1 MSTAGLSR
9 AYAVLR
15 QLDVL
20 RAESIT
26 NPLPMSGDRRSR
38 ARRKE
43 RGGSDVGRSLF
54 PSREELAVRGVRLQ
68 GYRTPPPSDRRGWCA
83 GHGGV
88 IWEDSIDVGATQ
100 GPPSRLAGAT
110 DHRGY
115 SSKHPHAYTPARSH
129 LIPAS
134 PTHDGPQVES
144 SRPAAAERDCHA
156 AAATTSADV
165 QSRRS
170 PLSSEYALGDR
181 YDHHAPP
188 PPPPSCGSG
197 ASPLLLSSSNSPVSH
212 HRYNTQIAREQP
224 LRRSPSARVAVP
236 SPVVLPS
243 SFTSEAAHVAAAQT
257 SSLLEVYFDKD
268 DMHAVLDSVAAA
280 TAAAATSPAQPVTVA
295 AGAADTAC
303 CTHTRT
309 ARGTHRGYGAAA
321 DFMHSLGAS
330 VDASATTEAAATPSS
345 LSNSSLTAMAGGD
358 AQSASGTSLVTA
370 ADDGRHPLW
379 QLSMSRHDVGD
390 KQHGCRSA
398 AAASAASLPTR
409 VKDVSITPSVERLL
423 GARHQRSRSVG
434 QQHQQLQREAA
445 APATAASLRPLFSP
459 PPSGDLSS
467 FYTAAGRSVRAEG
480 GGNAYAAEAPQH
492 QQEEACISLS
502 RHSRLPLHGIP
513 SPRGAVD
520 AEPSSPRVL
529 ADGRSEGVGD
539 DGSGGA
545 DESEGS
551 SPLGLHG
558 LSAGR
563 ADEGSI
569 DQDAYRREGE
579 SLRRRALLGA
589 AEEKSVQ
596 RAAVDDD
603 HQRRDTHRPSQNDSR
618 GQGVACGERRR
629 VMPLFPAAYTK
640 AVPFL
645 DYLARVNA
653 AGSHQL
659 LKELAAMGD
668 AWATT
673 TPAEDAAG
681 GGGEHPEL
689 TEQVVVDC
697 LAMDLLLNKSDALGC
712 IVVPWLRARLESM
725 MATHSADRM
734 NSSARKHRD
743 RGKAVAANTLRRT
756 GESEAEGLGEGDA
769 AANNSVLCAII
780 GLGPV
785 AFTLLPT
792 LLQLLIGLPPPSPTS
807 MCDVRLVGL
816 AIRTAGG
823 ADGLEAVIR
832 IVQQQAEGPHVLA
845 AAAYALGTYSF
856 ELVGHTSVLCVPA
869 GAMRRPD
876 AKGGADLLFQLV
888 PDDLSATTADLLSA
902 SPMMEELRP
911 LFGRDSLL
919 FSPTATTA
927 APTGRHLLYLQSP
940 PPYQPTHV
948 LVDAE
953 LARCELLA
961 YLRSD
966 QFRVTDAHPYVM
978 ALLNDAL
985 SARLLSAVVTPAA
998 QSLYSATMSRLRRD
1012 LHRVLAEGVGSTAPH
1027 QRDNDDGSDVDE
1039 TGAAAHAL
1047 LRLPLLPYSLDRF
1060 FAEEKDLLFALESAL
1075 VHALLARFATPL
1087 VQEQALMSLSTLPPV
1102 ARVHVV
1108 QPVVDFFMRSA
1119 RTLQLRQATTMRR
1132 SVAQAG
1138 RTDPPATSR
1147 APRNGA
1153 REVDADD
1160 NVTVAAAI
1168 AAGTVCVNPLAP
1180 SSCVDSCVASL
1191 VPVFQELLHSPLW
1204 RVRHAACVGLARVG
1218 PLTADPSSIVDFLL
1232 TCLVL
1237 HAPSVTEE
1245 STSNQAPSAA
1255 ATRSPELPLQS
1266 STVVWCLAQQ
1276 RQGGARALLQLLQDP
1291 QQPSQVHHW
1300 CAFQLAEVDV
1310 REACANLNR
1319 GESPEAD
1326 ALLDE
1331 MVQVLGRLI
1340 ATQGA
1345 LEEDALLLCVRAL
1358 AEVVHRH
1365 YVNAT
1370 SPASTAAAMNAVLF
1384 LDTAEPSQEA
1394 ATLCQEEEEEPNAC
1408 YIVLTSVLE
1417 SALLPTNVLK
1427 ALCLYLCRY
1436 GGGHGEL
1443 YACKA
1448 LLQSSSVAVRTA
1460 AAFGLRACGA
1470 KVLRS
1475 VVLGM
1480 NDDSFDVRRESFETL
1495 TVIGAA
1501 AALEVLHRR
1510 PVEHRYQVQT
1520 ALRDCLLQD
1529 ASRPVPRKVAETLY
1543 RALVSE
1549 EPLVAQEL
1557 S

>member
-26 NPLPMSGDRRSR
+26 NPLPMSGDRR
-38 ARRKE
+38 ARVRSEE
-43 RGGSDVGRSLF
+43 RGGSEVGRSLF
-54 PSREELAVRGVRLQ
+54 RSREESAVRGVRLQ
-68 GYRTPPPSDRRGWCA
+68 GYRTPPPPTDRRGRRS
-83 GHGGV
+83 GRGGV
-88 IWEDSIDVGATQ
+88 IWENSIDVGATQ
-100 GPPSRLAGAT
+100 VSPSRLAGAT

-115 SSKHPHAYTPARSH
+115 SSKHPHTYAPVRSH

-134 PTHDGPQVES
+134 PTHDEPQAEA
-144 SRPAAAERDCHA
+144 SRPAAAERDRHA
-156 AAATTSADV
+156 AAATTSAGF
-165 QSRRS
+165 QSHRS
-170 PLSSEYALGDR
+170 PLSGEYALDDR
-181 YDHHAPP
+181 YDHHAAP
-188 PPPPSCGSG
+188 PPPPSHGSG
-197 ASPLLLSSSNSPVSH
+197 ASPLLFSSSNSPLSH
-212 HRYNTQIAREQP
+212 HRYNRRVAREERP
-224 LRRSPSARVAVP
+224 LRRSSSARVAVP

-243 SFTSEAAHVAAAQT
+243 SFTSEAAHMAAAQT

-280 TAAAATSPAQPVTVA
+280 TAAAKSPAQPGTEA
-295 AGAADTAC
+295 AGEADTAC
-303 CTHTRT
+303 CKHTRT
-309 ARGTHRGYGAAA
+309 ARGTHRGHGAAA
-321 DFMHSLGAS
+321 DFAHSLGAS
-330 VDASATTEAAATPSS
+330 VDASATTEAAVTPSS
-345 LSNSSLTAMAGGD
+345 LSNSSLMAMPGGD
-358 AQSASGTSLVTA
+358 AQSASDTSLVAA

-379 QLSMSRHDVGD
+379 QLSMSRNDVGD
-390 KQHGCRSA
+390 KQHRCRSA
-398 AAASAASLPTR
+398 AVASAASLSTR

-423 GARHQRSRSVG
+423 AALHQRSRSVG

-445 APATAASLRPLFSP
+445 ASVTAAFQRPLSSP
-459 PPSGDLSS
+459 PPPGDLSS
-467 FYTAAGRSVRAEG
+467 FYTAAGCSVRAEG

-502 RHSRLPLHGIP
+502 RHCRLPPHGIS
-513 SPRGAVD
+513 SPCGAVD
-520 AEPSSPRVL
+520 AEPSSLPAL
-529 ADGRSEGVGD
+529 ADRMSEGVGD

-545 DESEGS
+545 GESEAG

-558 LSAGR
+558 LSEGR
-563 ADEGSI
+563 AEEGRI
-569 DQDAYRREGE
+569 DQDAHQREDK
-579 SLRRRALLGA
+579 SLPLRALLGA
-589 AEEKSVQ
+589 AGERPVQ
-596 RAAVDDD
+596 RAAVDDG
-603 HQRRDTHRPSQNDSR
+603 HQRRGTHRPSQNDSR

-629 VMPLFPAAYTK
+629 VMPLLPAAYTK

-653 AGSHQL
+653 ASSHQL

-673 TPAEDAAG
+673 TQAEDAARA
-681 GGGEHPEL
+681 GGEHPEV
-689 TEQVVVDC
+689 TEPVVVDC
-697 LAMDLLLNKSDALGC
+697 LAMDLLLNKPDALEY
-712 IVVPWLRARLESM
+712 IVVPWLRTRLESM
-725 MATHSADRM
+725 MPTHSADRM
-734 NSSARKHRD
+734 NSSARKHRG
-743 RGKAVAANTLRRT
+743 RGKAVAANPLRRT
-756 GESEAEGLGEGDA
+756 GESEAEGVDEGDA
-769 AANNSVLCAII
+769 AANNSVLCAVI

-792 LLQLLIGLPPPSPTS
+792 LLQLLIWLPPPSPTS

-876 AKGGADLLFQLV
+876 AKGGADSLFQLA
-888 PDDLSATTADLLSA
+888 PDDLSASPADSLSA

-911 LFGRDSLL
+911 LFGRDPLL

-940 PPYQPTHV
+940 PPYRPTHV
-948 LVDAE
+948 MVDAE

-966 QFRVTDAHPYVM
+966 QFRVTHAHPYVM

-998 QSLYSATMSRLRRD
+998 QSLYSPTISRLRRD
-1012 LHRVLAEGVGSTAPH
+1012 LHRVLAEGAAGTAPH
-1027 QRDNDDGSDVDE
+1027 QRGNDDGSDVDE
-1039 TGAAAHAL
+1039 KGAAAHEL

-1060 FAEEKDLLFALESAL
+1060 FAEEKDMLFALESAL
-1075 VHALLARFATPL
+1075 VHALLASSATPL

-1108 QPVVDFFMRSA
+1108 QPVTDFFIRSA

-1138 RTDPPATSR
+1138 RTDPPATGR
-1147 APRNGA
+1147 GPRNGA
-1153 REVDADD
+1153 READADD

-1191 VPVFQELLHSPLW
+1191 VPVFQELLYSPLW
-1204 RVRHAACVGLARVG
+1204 RVRHAACVGLACVG

-1237 HAPSVTEE
+1237 HAPLVTEE
-1245 STSNQAPSAA
+1245 SGSSQAPSAA

-1266 STVVWCLAQQ
+1266 ATVVWCLAQQ

-1310 REACANLNR
+1310 REACAKLNR
-1319 GESPEAD
+1319 GKFPEAD

-1331 MVQVLGRLI
+1331 MVQVLSRLI
-1340 ATQGA
+1340 VTQGA
-1345 LEEDALLLCVRAL
+1345 LEEDTVLLCVRAL
-1358 AEVVHRH
+1358 AEVVYRH
-1365 YVNAT
+1365 YVNART
-1370 SPASTAAAMNAVLF
+1370 PASTAAAMDAVLS
-1384 LDTAEPSQEA
+1384 LDTALPAQEA
-1394 ATLCQEEEEEPNAC
+1394 ATCCQEEEPNAC

-1495 TVIGAA
+1495 TAIGAA
-1501 AALEVLHRR
+1501 AALEVLHQR
-1510 PVEHRYQVQT
+1510 PAEHRYQVQA

-1529 ASRPVPRKVAETLY
+1529 ASRPVPRKAAETLY
-1543 RALVSE
+1543 CALVSE
-1549 EPLVAQEL
+1549 EPLAAQEL

>member
-26 NPLPMSGDRRSR
+26 NPLPMPGDHR
-38 ARRKE
+38 ARVRSEE
-43 RGGSDVGRSLF
+43 RGRSEVGRSLF
-54 PSREELAVRGVRLQ
+54 RSREESAARDVRLQ
-68 GYRTPPPSDRRGWCA
+68 GYRTPLPTERRGRCT
-83 GHGGV
+83 GRGGV

-100 GPPSRLAGAT
+100 ASTSRLAAAT
-110 DHRGY
+110 DHCGY
-115 SSKHPHAYTPARSH
+115 SSQHPHAYAPVHSH
-129 LIPAS
+129 LTPAS
-134 PTHDGPQVES
+134 PTHDGPQMEA
-144 SRPAAAERDCHA
+144 SRPAAAERDRHA
-156 AAATTSADV
+156 AASTTSAGV

-170 PLSSEYALGDR
+170 PLSGEYPLDNS
-181 YDHHAPP
+181 YDHHAPL
-188 PPPPSCGSG
+188 SRGSG
-197 ASPLLLSSSNSPVSH
+197 ASPSLLSSSNSPLSH
-212 HRYNTQIAREQP
+212 RRYNARVTTEERP
-224 LRRSPSARVAVP
+224 LHRSPSARAAVP
-236 SPVVLPS
+236 SPVVLPAS
-243 SFTSEAAHVAAAQT
+243 STSEAVYVAAAHT

-268 DMHAVLDSVAAA
+268 HMQSVLDSVAAA
-280 TAAAATSPAQPVTVA
+280 TAAATSPARPGKRA
-295 AGAADTAC
+295 AGEADTARC
-303 CTHTRT
+303 PHTRT
-309 ARGTHRGYGAAA
+309 ARGTHRGSGAAA
-321 DFMHSLGAS
+321 DFAHNPSTS
-330 VDASATTEAAATPSS
+330 VDASATTEAAATQSS
-345 LSNSSLTAMAGGD
+345 LSNSSLMAMPGGD
-358 AQSASGTSLVTA
+358 AQSASGTSLVVA
-370 ADDGRHPLW
+370 ADDERHPLW
-379 QLSMSRHDVGD
+379 QLSMSKNDVDD
-390 KQHGCRSA
+390 KQHHCRSA
-398 AAASAASLPTR
+398 AAASAASL
-409 VKDVSITPSVERLL
+409 
-423 GARHQRSRSVG
+423 
-434 QQHQQLQREAA
+434 
-445 APATAASLRPLFSP
+445 RPLPSPSP
-459 PPSGDLSS
+459 PGDLSS

-492 QQEEACISLS
+492 WQEEACVSLS
-502 RHSRLPLHGIP
+502 RHCRLPPHGIP

-520 AEPSSPRVL
+520 AGPSPPPAL
-529 ADGRSEGVGD
+529 ADRRSEGVGE
-539 DGSGGA
+539 DGGGGA
-545 DESEGS
+545 GESEGS
-551 SPLGLHG
+551 SRLGLHG
-558 LSAGR
+558 LCAGR
-563 ADEGSI
+563 AEEGRI
-569 DQDAYRREGE
+569 GQDAYQREDE
-579 SLRRRALLGA
+579 SLPLRALFGA
-589 AEEKSVQ
+589 AEEKPVQ
-596 RAAVDDD
+596 RAAVDDY
-603 HQRRDTHRPSQNDSR
+603 HQRGDTQRPSQNDSG
-618 GQGVACGERRR
+618 GQGVACGGRRR
-629 VMPLFPAAYTK
+629 VLPLFPAAYTK

-653 AGSHQL
+653 ASSHQL

-668 AWATT
+668 AWATVT
-673 TPAEDAAG
+673 KAEDPAR
-681 GGGEHPEL
+681 GGGEHPEV
-689 TEQVVVDC
+689 TESVVVDC
-697 LAMDLLLNKSDALGC
+697 LAMDLLFNKPGALEC
-712 IVVPWLRARLESM
+712 IVVPWLRTRLESM

-734 NSSARKHRD
+734 HSSARKHRG
-743 RGKAVAANTLRRT
+743 RGKAVAANALRLT
-756 GESEAEGLGEGDA
+756 AESEAEGAGAEGA

-792 LLQLLIGLPPPSPTS
+792 LLQLLIWLPPPSPTS
-807 MCDVRLVGL
+807 MCDMRLVGL
-816 AIRTAGG
+816 AIRTVGG
-823 ADGLEAVIR
+823 VEGLEAVIR
-832 IVQQQAEGPHVLA
+832 IVQQQGEGPHVLA
-845 AAAYALGTYSF
+845 AAAYALSTYSF

-876 AKGGADLLFQLV
+876 AKGGADSLFQLV
-888 PDDLSATTADLLSA
+888 PDGLSASPVDSLSA

-911 LFGRDSLL
+911 LFGRDPLL

-927 APTGRHLLYLQSP
+927 APTGRHLLHLQSP
-940 PPYQPTHV
+940 PPYRPTHV
-948 LVDAE
+948 MVDAE

-961 YLRSD
+961 HLRSD
-966 QFRVTDAHPYVM
+966 QFHVTHAHPYVM

-985 SARLLSAVVTPAA
+985 NAGLLRAVVTPAA
-998 QSLYSATMSRLRRD
+998 QSLYSPTLSQLRRD
-1012 LHRVLAEGVGSTAPH
+1012 LHQVLAEGVASTAPH
-1027 QRDNDDGSDVDE
+1027 QQGNDVGSDVDE
-1039 TGAAAHAL
+1039 TGATVHAL
-1047 LRLPLLPYSLDRF
+1047 LRLPRLPYSLDRF
-1060 FAEEKDLLFALESAL
+1060 FAEEKDMLFALESAL
-1075 VHALLARFATPL
+1075 VHALLARSATPL

-1108 QPVVDFFMRSA
+1108 QPVTDFFIRSA
-1119 RTLQLRQATTMRR
+1119 RTLQLQQATTMRR
-1132 SVAQAG
+1132 TVTQAG
-1138 RTDPPATSR
+1138 RSGPPATGR
-1147 APRNGA
+1147 GPCNGA
-1153 REVDADD
+1153 RGVDADGA
-1160 NVTVAAAI
+1160 VTVAAAI

-1237 HAPSVTEE
+1237 HATLVTEGGG
-1245 STSNQAPSAA
+1245 SSQAPSAV

-1266 STVVWCLAQQ
+1266 ATVVWCLAQQ

-1326 ALLDE
+1326 TLLDE
-1331 MVQVLGRLI
+1331 LVQVLGRLI

-1345 LEEDALLLCVRAL
+1345 LEEDTVLLCVRAL
-1358 AEVVHRH
+1358 AEVVYRH
-1365 YVNAT
+1365 YVHAT
-1370 SPASTAAAMNAVLF
+1370 SPANTAAAMDAVLS
-1384 LDTAEPSQEA
+1384 LDTVQPAQEA
-1394 ATLCQEEEEEPNAC
+1394 AACYQEEEPNAC
-1408 YIVLTSVLE
+1408 YTVLTSVLE

-1443 YACKA
+1443 YICTE

-1495 TVIGAA
+1495 SAIGAA
-1501 AALEVLHRR
+1501 AALEVLRQR
-1510 PVEHRYQVQT
+1510 PAEHRYQVQA

-1543 RALVSE
+1543 RALVDE
-1549 EPLVAQEL
+1549 ELLAAQEL

>member
-26 NPLPMSGDRRSR
+26 NPLPMSGDRR
-38 ARRKE
+38 ARVRSEE
-43 RGGSDVGRSLF
+43 RGGSEVGRSLF
-54 PSREELAVRGVRLQ
+54 RSREESAV
-68 GYRTPPPSDRRGWCA
+68 S
-83 GHGGV
+83 
-88 IWEDSIDVGATQ
+88 
-100 GPPSRLAGAT
+100 PSRLAGAT

-115 SSKHPHAYTPARSH
+115 SSKHPHTYAPVRSH

-134 PTHDGPQVES
+134 PTHDEPQAEA
-144 SRPAAAERDCHA
+144 SRPAAAERDRHA
-156 AAATTSADV
+156 AAATTM
-165 QSRRS
+165 
-170 PLSSEYALGDR
+170 
-181 YDHHAPP
+181 
-188 PPPPSCGSG
+188 
-197 ASPLLLSSSNSPVSH
+197 
-212 HRYNTQIAREQP
+212 
-224 LRRSPSARVAVP
+224 P

-243 SFTSEAAHVAAAQT
+243 SFTSEAAHMAAAQT

-280 TAAAATSPAQPVTVA
+280 TAAAKSPAQPGTEA
-295 AGAADTAC
+295 A
-303 CTHTRT
+303 
-309 ARGTHRGYGAAA
+309 
-321 DFMHSLGAS
+321 
-330 VDASATTEAAATPSS
+330 ATTEAAVTPSS
-345 LSNSSLTAMAGGD
+345 LSNSSLMAMPGGD
-358 AQSASGTSLVTA
+358 AQSASDTSLVAA

-379 QLSMSRHDVGD
+379 QLSMSRNDVGD
-390 KQHGCRSA
+390 KQHRCRSA
-398 AAASAASLPTR
+398 AVASAASLSTR
-409 VKDVSITPSVERLL
+409 VKDVSITPSVE
-423 GARHQRSRSVG
+423 
-434 QQHQQLQREAA
+434 
-445 APATAASLRPLFSP
+445 P
-459 PPSGDLSS
+459 
-467 FYTAAGRSVRAEG
+467 
-480 GGNAYAAEAPQH
+480 
-492 QQEEACISLS
+492 
-502 RHSRLPLHGIP
+502 
-513 SPRGAVD
+513 
-520 AEPSSPRVL
+520 L
-529 ADGRSEGVGD
+529 ADRMSEGVGD

-545 DESEGS
+545 GESEAG

-558 LSAGR
+558 LSEGR
-563 ADEGSI
+563 TEEGRI
-569 DQDAYRREGE
+569 DQDAHQREDK
-579 SLRRRALLGA
+579 SLPLRALLGA
-589 AEEKSVQ
+589 AGERPVQ
-596 RAAVDDD
+596 RAAVDDG
-603 HQRRDTHRPSQNDSR
+603 HQRRGTHRPSQNDSR

-629 VMPLFPAAYTK
+629 VMPLLPAAYTK

-653 AGSHQL
+653 ASSHQL

-673 TPAEDAAG
+673 TQAEDAARA
-681 GGGEHPEL
+681 GGEHPEV
-689 TEQVVVDC
+689 TEPVVVDC
-697 LAMDLLLNKSDALGC
+697 LAMDLLLNKPDALEY
-712 IVVPWLRARLESM
+712 IVVPWLRTRLESM

-734 NSSARKHRD
+734 NSSARKHRG
-743 RGKAVAANTLRRT
+743 RGKAVAANPLRRT
-756 GESEAEGLGEGDA
+756 GESEAEGVDEGDA
-769 AANNSVLCAII
+769 AANNSVLCAVI

-792 LLQLLIGLPPPSPTS
+792 LLQLLIWLPPPSPTS

-876 AKGGADLLFQLV
+876 AKGGADSLFQLA
-888 PDDLSATTADLLSA
+888 PDDLSASPADSLSA

-911 LFGRDSLL
+911 LFGRDPLL

-940 PPYQPTHV
+940 PPYRPTHV
-948 LVDAE
+948 MVDAE

-966 QFRVTDAHPYVM
+966 QFRVTHAHPYVM

-998 QSLYSATMSRLRRD
+998 QSLYSPTISRLRRD
-1012 LHRVLAEGVGSTAPH
+1012 LHRVLAEGAAGTAPH
-1027 QRDNDDGSDVDE
+1027 QRGNDDGSDVDE
-1039 TGAAAHAL
+1039 KGAAAHAL

-1060 FAEEKDLLFALESAL
+1060 FAEEKDMLFALESAL
-1075 VHALLARFATPL
+1075 VHALLAPSATPL

-1108 QPVVDFFMRSA
+1108 QPVTDFFIRSA

-1138 RTDPPATSR
+1138 RTDPPATGR
-1147 APRNGA
+1147 GPRNGA
-1153 REVDADD
+1153 READADD

-1191 VPVFQELLHSPLW
+1191 VPVFQELLYSPLW
-1204 RVRHAACVGLARVG
+1204 RVRHAACVGLACVG

-1237 HAPSVTEE
+1237 HAPLVTEE
-1245 STSNQAPSAA
+1245 SGSSQAPSAA

-1266 STVVWCLAQQ
+1266 ATVVWCLAQQ

-1310 REACANLNR
+1310 REACAKLNR
-1319 GESPEAD
+1319 GKFPEAD

-1331 MVQVLGRLI
+1331 MVQVLSRLI
-1340 ATQGA
+1340 VTQGA
-1345 LEEDALLLCVRAL
+1345 LEEDTVLLCVRAL
-1358 AEVVHRH
+1358 AEVVYRH
-1365 YVNAT
+1365 YVNART
-1370 SPASTAAAMNAVLF
+1370 PASTAAAMDAVLS
-1384 LDTAEPSQEA
+1384 LDTALPAQEA
-1394 ATLCQEEEEEPNAC
+1394 ATCCQEEEPNAC

-1495 TVIGAA
+1495 TAIGAA
-1501 AALEVLHRR
+1501 AALEVLHQR
-1510 PVEHRYQVQT
+1510 PAEHRYQVQA

-1529 ASRPVPRKVAETLY
+1529 ASRPVPRKAAETLY
-1543 RALVSE
+1543 CALVSE
-1549 EPLVAQEL
+1549 EPLAAQEL